1 MALFLS
7 SPHNVSNAHRRS
19 TPRGNTIRQTDCVSG
34 REVKGQSEAVWV
46 RSRPGAVLR
55 TKQVLTVWIQPGV
68 TSQRS
73 LPLSLCHSPVTSS
86 SPLSLFLFHLLLF
99 TSFLPHLNFQ
109 SLRFTIAAHWRFS
122 LVDVMFAP
130 AKKKAVSEN
139 KAKIWLLMCFV
150 EKAERFRIMFAFLG
164 TRLETGGNQ
173 TGGHIPRD
181 QLHHHLW
188 FLRRAQPQKSHFG
201 ICCFLL
207 VSCFLVKTHLRK
219 WNSKIFLKQVGV
231 CVECVN
237 SFFYRLHL

>member
-34 REVKGQSEAVWV
+34 RDVKGQSEAVWV
-46 RSRPGAVLR
+46 RSRPRAVLR

-109 SLRFTIAAHWRFS
+109 SLRFLIAARWSFS

-130 AKKKAVSEN
+130 AKKKAEFQCDPVSEN
-139 KAKIWLLMCFV
+139 KAKNLTFDVFCGKGWKIQDDV
-150 EKAERFRIMFAFLG
+150 
-164 TRLETGGNQ
+164 RLSWHETGNWWKPNWWPHPQ
-173 TGGHIPRD
+173 RPAPPPPLIPTASTATKVPFWN
-181 QLHHHLW
+181 LLFFVS
-188 FLRRAQPQKSHFG
+188 FLFSGKKLTWENEMLFVW
-201 ICCFLL
+201 CLEKF
-207 VSCFLVKTHLRK
+207 
-219 WNSKIFLKQVGV
+219 IFL
-231 CVECVN
+231 
-237 SFFYRLHL
+237 